1 MAISG
6 RLTDGM
12 IIYERAQKEVENY
25 KKNFGIDIPTKVLV
39 ERLANY
45 MHIHTL
51 YGQFRPLGADVLIA
65 SRENGKNQLY
75 KIESSGSFRGY
86 FGVTSGKGH

>member
-1 MAISG
+1 MASEKILLSPLQTKNSNPRILRVSNSIGMAISG

-12 IIYERAQKEVENY
+12 IIFERAQKEVESY
-25 KKNFGIDIPTKVLV
+25 KNNFGVEIPTKVLV

-51 YGQFRPLGADVLIA
+51 YG
-65 SRENGKNQLY
+65 
-75 KIESSGSFRGY
+75 
-86 FGVTSGKGH
+86 

>member
-12 IIYERAQKEVENY
+12 IIFEQAQKEVEGYRNY
-25 KKNFGIDIPTKVLV
+25 FGIEIPTKVLV

-45 MHIHTL
+45 MHRHTL
-51 YGQFRPLGADVLIA
+51 YGMFRPLGSDILIA
-65 SRENGKNQLY
+65 SREEGKNQLF
-75 KIESSGSFRGY
+75 KIESSGTFRGY